1 MLDIQIEDKDLFRIF
16 WTVRSLKGSFTGGA
30 SDAKTVPSIDRQDF
44 LRFCTLSDDTFNQ
57 NPLLSWENNQLRGA
71 FEANIENSDNPIA
84 LDYDQCEAVIVLS
97 AALCRFQK

>member
-30 SDAKTVPSIDRQDF
+30 SDAKTVPSINPKEF
-44 LRFCTLSDDTFNQ
+44 YCFCILSDETFCD

-71 FEANIENSDNPIA
+71 FEANVTGSDKLIA
-84 LDYDQCEAVIVLS
+84 LNFDQCEAVIVLS
-97 AALCRFQK
+97 ATLCRSPK